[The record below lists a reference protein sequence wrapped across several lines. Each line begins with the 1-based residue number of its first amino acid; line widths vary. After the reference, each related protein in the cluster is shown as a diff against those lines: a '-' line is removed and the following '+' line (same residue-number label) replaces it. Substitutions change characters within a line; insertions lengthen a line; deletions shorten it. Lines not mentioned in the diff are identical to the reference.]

1 MQAYLDRGQSR
12 ENKIA
17 MIKKRKYIEIALP
30 DLEKI
35 CDILLIAGNL
45 VDLVNTE
52 NAKEGDMIKTFHRLE
67 KSLDELS
74 KTEICLDSVVMPG
87 NNEVIH

>member
-17 MIKKRKYIEIALP
+17 MIKKRKYIEISLP

-45 VDLVNTE
+45 VDLVN
-52 NAKEGDMIKTFHRLE
+52 TFHRLE